1 MEKQYGERYIMKVE
15 ERLLHYLEE
24 LNKALPQPTYI
35 DQVRPCVCRY
45 VTVLIRKLF
54 PIILCRIFCMYTV
67 KIFTSLKQLIRRSHP
82 FIKWI
87 NSLQIL

>member
-1 MEKQYGERYIMKVE
+1 MEEQYGERYIMKVE

-35 DQVRPCVCRY
+35 DQVCRY
-45 VTVLIRKLF
+45 ASVLIRKFF
-54 PIILCRIFCMYTV
+54 PIILCRIFCMDTV
-67 KIFTSLKQLIRRSHP
+67 KILFTSQKQLIPRSHL